1 LLARKEI
8 QINQALNNGATPLY
22 IACHEDRLKV
32 VNALLARKEIQINQA
47 MNDGRTPLYTA
58 CEKDH
63 VKIINMLLAR
73 KEIYINQAT
82 NDGWTPLHIACEMDH
97 VKVVN
102 VLLARHEIQINQAM
116 NDGRTPLYIA
126 CWKGWLRIIELF
138 KRKNDTTNRS
148 STRMYMNQK
157 RLEGLLLSPASQV
170 FVLLESSFG
179 YQVSPIQKACVENHL
194 DIVLYCIF
202 HGLLTPGMPEFWG
215 LIKVK
220 SWYDR
225 LNTDNKNRLL
235 ALAEENRRE
244 YDTSY
249 TTFLIVLQNVDTLKK
264 RTCDAAAASVVANTS
279 VARFCSN
286 EPTLTPIHLIADF
299 LCGPQQ
305 ARLVLNQIILF
316 NQSALCFRR

>member
-1 LLARKEI
+1 
-8 QINQALNNGATPLY
+8 
-22 IACHEDRLKV
+22 
-32 VNALLARKEIQINQA
+32 
-47 MNDGRTPLYTA
+47 
-58 CEKDH
+58 
-63 VKIINMLLAR
+63 
-73 KEIYINQAT
+73 
-82 NDGWTPLHIACEMDH
+82 
-97 VKVVN
+97 
-102 VLLARHEIQINQAM
+102 
-116 NDGRTPLYIA
+116 
-126 CWKGWLRIIELF
+126 
-138 KRKNDTTNRS
+138 
-148 STRMYMNQK
+148 MNQK
-157 RLEGLLLSPASQV
+157 RLEGLHVLPASQV
-170 FVLLESSFG
+170 LVLFLLESNFE

-194 DIVLYCIF
+194 DIVVYCIF

-279 VARFCSN
+279 VARFCTN

-299 LCGPQQ
+299 LCGPQK